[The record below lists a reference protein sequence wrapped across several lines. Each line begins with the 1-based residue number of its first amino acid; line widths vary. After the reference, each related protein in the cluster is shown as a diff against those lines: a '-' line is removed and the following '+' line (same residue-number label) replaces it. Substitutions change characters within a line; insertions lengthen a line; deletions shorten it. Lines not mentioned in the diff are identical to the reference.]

1 MLSNYGKKVSPLDI
15 HSSKDGVGGGG
26 GEDVDGFLG
35 KYLQRCL
42 LPEISRRSHEEP
54 EENQGEQKETEG

>member
-1 MLSNYGKKVSPLDI
+1 MLSNYGQKVSRLDI
-15 HSSKDGVGGGG
+15 HSSKDGVGGGS

-42 LPEISRRSHEEP
+42 LPEISGRSHKEP
-54 EENQGEQKETEG
+54 EETEL